1 MWYYNAEVIRRP
13 KALQVG
19 GFTHPPTIFKDK
31 EKLSE
36 LGIKP
41 YREVMP
47 DGRYFGSGA
56 YTLDTSGDEVVGTY
70 QAVGRDTDVL
80 KKGMLTRI
88 KNILTNNLLATDWYY
103 LRKLRTGTD
112 VLKKGMLIKIKN
124 TLTNNLLATDWYY
137 LRKLRTGKD
146 VPSDIQDYS
155 DALYAE
161 YDSKKTEINA
171 MTKLSEVM
179 EFESRPHKL
188 VSKVRHINSD
198 TGKVTWG
205 PETETKT
212 MNVNMCLNWSMSP
225 DSDTDP
231 SFVSLTAD

>member
-1 MWYYNAEVIRRP
+1 MWYYNAEIISSPTSMVINDLRYDSSLFR
-13 KALQVG
+13 
-19 GFTHPPTIFKDK
+19 DK
-31 EKLSE
+31 EKLKE

-41 YREVMP
+41 YREVTPNM
-47 DGRYFGSGA
+47 RYFDMGAISIDESGN
-56 YTLDTSGDEVVGTY
+56 EVVGTY
-70 QAVGRDTDVL
+70 ASIGKDVDAL
-80 KKGMLTRI
+80 KTQMLNQI
-88 KNILTNNLLATDWYY
+88 KNGLTNNLLATDWYY

-112 VLKKGMLIKIKN
+112 V
-124 TLTNNLLATDWYY
+124 
-137 LRKLRTGKD
+137 
-146 VPSDIQDYS
+146 PSEIQDYS

-198 TGKVTWG
+198 TGKHTWG

-225 DSDTDP
+225 DATTDP

>member
-1 MWYYNAEVIRRP
+1 MWYYNAEIISSPTSMVINDLRYDSSVFR
-13 KALQVG
+13 
-19 GFTHPPTIFKDK
+19 DK
-31 EKLSE
+31 EKLKE

-41 YREVMP
+41 YREVTP
-47 DGRYFGSGA
+47 DMRYFDMGA
-56 YTLDTSGDEVVGTY
+56 ISIDESGDEVVGTY
-70 QAVGRDTDVL
+70 ASIGKDVDVL
-80 KKGMLTRI
+80 KLKMLNQI
-88 KNILTNNLLATDWYY
+88 KNGLTNNLLATDWYY
-103 LRKLRTGTD
+103 LRKLRTDT
-112 VLKKGMLIKIKN
+112 
-124 TLTNNLLATDWYY
+124 
-137 LRKLRTGKD
+137 D
-146 VPSDIQDYS
+146 VPSEIQDYS

-171 MTKLSEVM
+171 MTKLSEIM

-198 TGKVTWG
+198 TGKHTWG

-225 DSDTDP
+225 DATADP